1 VLRAKQAAADGEF
14 VTRGKAIAVE
24 RQRHRMEELDRI
36 MFETRLQDRNVKR
49 EDRVRL
55 IHERKRTNR
64 ERNKLIRDDRK
75 MEIVVP
81 EPLVVPVIR
90 DETEAA
96 IADLGHFVGSNLGSI
111 EARALVDVLRA
122 IIAEDWNS

>member
-1 VLRAKQAAADGEF
+1 M
-14 VTRGKAIAVE
+14 TRGKGIAVE

-96 IADLGHFVGSNLGSI
+96 RADLGHFVGSNLGSV